1 MRTKKVN
8 GQAKK
13 TAMISFRADEQLKND
28 ITKMADKKG
37 LLKSEYI
44 IKKLKLGMLK
54 DLFDETDE
62 R

>member
-1 MRTKKVN
+1 MRTKKID

-13 TAMISFRADEQLKND
+13 TEMITFRADSELKEN
-28 ITKMADKKG
+28 IAKYSKKRG

-44 IKKLKLGMLK
+44 IKVLKIGMLK
-54 DLFDETDE
+54 DLMKTDE